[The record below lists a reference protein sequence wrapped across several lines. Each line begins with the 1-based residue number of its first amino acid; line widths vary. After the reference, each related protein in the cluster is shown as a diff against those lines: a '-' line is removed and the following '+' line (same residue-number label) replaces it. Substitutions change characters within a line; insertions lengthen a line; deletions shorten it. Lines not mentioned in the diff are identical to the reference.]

1 MPLDR
6 AHLTVASRIMVP
18 AYAVFFAFLGANFTL
33 APFRRLAASPML
45 RYADQVLSI
54 RLWGALFVT
63 CALLMAAATVLKHRD
78 LYRFALLL
86 CAMSMSVWALVA
98 IAGIFVEPVSY
109 SAWVWPALVATAC
122 FASNR
127 SLVRDNRRGV

>member
-18 AYAVFFAFLGANFTL
+18 AYVVFFGFVGANFML
-33 APFRRLAASPML
+33 SSFHRLVASPML

-54 RLWGALFVT
+54 RLWGALFAT
-63 CALLMAAATVLKHRD
+63 CALLMLAALMLKHRD

-86 CAMSMSVWALVA
+86 CAVSMSVWTLVA
-98 IAGIFVEPVSY
+98 IAGVFVEPISY